1 MQVKSPT
8 PLFPMCGT
16 PFLPYVRNLIL
27 FFFLGAAVE
36 AAAGSALQ
44 SGKELASW
52 MGALGRARCLH
63 PDEDGRH
70 HIRRVAHL
78 TKKSA
83 GGLLRQVGEKQQ
95 VIF

>member
-1 MQVKSPT
+1 MA
-8 PLFPMCGT
+8 T

-36 AAAGSALQ
+36 TASAAGSALQ